1 MFWKFLTLVAPPR
14 TPHLNHPY
22 LLIRRCRYN
31 SRRERT
37 KFKRALQKAEW
48 VERMAA
54 KTARTKA
61 MEEEEAKKI
70 PYEVC

>member
-1 MFWKFLTLVAPPR
+1 MCLCLCGNLV
-14 TPHLNHPY
+14 H
-22 LLIRRCRYN
+22 RYN

-61 MEEEEAKKI
+61 LEEEEAKKI
-70 PYEVC
+70 PYEVGYVCVVHVDIVC

>member
-1 MFWKFLTLVAPPR
+1 MLF
-14 TPHLNHPY
+14 
-22 LLIRRCRYN
+22 CRYN

-37 KFKRALQKAEW
+37 KFKKALLKAEW

-61 MEEEEAKKI
+61 LEEEEAKKI
-70 PYEVC
+70 PYEVCVVWYGMAGHG